1 MVISLNDDIQ
11 LKVRNY
17 FAFGHLEG
25 CSLLFVMV
33 MLQRYSFYQYVS
45 SAVEVLS
52 APALETTFSSSSDY
66 LKKNISIF
74 KKFIF
79 IPKKL
84 IWYKFIHFHENTN
97 TKHMIK
103 HFIFDYE
110 IYCKPAHLKIF
121 RIWIQILNI
130 YEFYLHCA

>member
-33 MLQRYSFYQYVS
+33 MLQRYSFYQYAS

-66 LKKNISIF
+66 LKKIF
-74 KKFIF
+74 QFFKNLFSF
-79 IPKKL
+79 LNNDL
-84 IWYKFIHFHENTN
+84 I
-97 TKHMIK
+97 
-103 HFIFDYE
+103 
-110 IYCKPAHLKIF
+110 
-121 RIWIQILNI
+121 
-130 YEFYLHCA
+130 